1 MTGHDHHIS
10 FDPER
15 DRTLREHGAK
25 YVRVSLIAGVVC
37 LVLAGLVAFIG
48 GGSTQADE
56 VFNSHTSPSALVGVV
71 ELLAE
76 AEHHDVESF
85 EGQPVAEIAAAAEK
99 TFGDELPPHWDEFL
113 QSSTGSGWER
123 FQASYLV
130 GFLFVVSLSLGG
142 LFFVLIQHVTRAG
155 WSVVVRRIAEIMAAA
170 LAPLAVLSL
179 PILIPLLL
187 GSHALFEWND
197 PQLVQTDELIRH
209 KRPYLNPGFFT
220 IRSLIYFVVWAGLG
234 SFLLSRS
241 RAQDKTG
248 DVRNTHSMQSIAP
261 VGLLLFALSVN
272 FFAFDYLMSL
282 APHWFSAIYGVYYF
296 SGAVVGG
303 LATMILASLWL
314 QRKGVLGDEV
324 TTEHYHDLGK
334 LLFGFNFFWGYIA
347 FSQYLLIWYA
357 NIPEETG
364 WFLIRQENGWKVVS
378 LIVLF
383 GHLLIPFLGL
393 ISRQSRRNRVS
404 LVFWSCWLLV
414 MHWVDLY
421 WNVLPQFS
429 VNPWP
434 GLVDVLATVGL
445 CGVYIAL
452 VFRTASQGA
461 WLPIRDPRLNESL
474 AFHNV

>member
-15 DRTLREHGAK
+15 DRSLRAQGAR
-25 YVRVSLIAGVVC
+25 YVRVSLIAGLAC
-37 LVLAGLVAFIG
+37 LVLAGLVAFLG
-48 GGSTQADE
+48 GGSTQADA
-56 VFNSHTSPSALVGVV
+56 VFNSQTSPSALVGVV

-76 AEHHDVESF
+76 AEHRPVESF
-85 EGQPVAEIAAAAEK
+85 EGQPVSEIATLAGK
-99 TFGDELPPHWDEFL
+99 TFGDELPAHWDEFL
-113 QSSTGSGWER
+113 HSSTGSGWDR

-130 GFLFVVSLSLGG
+130 AFTFVVSLSLGG

-155 WSVVVRRIAEIMAAA
+155 WSVVVRRIAEVMSAA
-170 LAPLAVLSL
+170 LAPVALLSL

-197 PQLVQTDELIRH
+197 PRLLQTDELIRH
-209 KRPYLNPGFFT
+209 KRPYLNSGFFT
-220 IRSLIYFVVWAGLG
+220 IRSLIYFGIWAGLG

-241 RAQDKTG
+241 RSQDETG
-248 DVRNTHSMQSIAP
+248 DVRHTHSMQRIAP
-261 VGLLLFALSVN
+261 VGLLLYALTVN
-272 FFAFDYLMSL
+272 FFAFDYLMTL

-303 LATMILASLWL
+303 LAVMILVSLWL
-314 QRKGVLGDEV
+314 QGRGVLGDEV

-364 WFLIRQENGWKVVS
+364 WFLRRQQNGWEVLS
-378 LIVLF
+378 LILLF

-393 ISRQSRRNRVS
+393 MSRQSRRNPAS

-445 CGVYIAL
+445 CGVYLAMVL
-452 VFRTASQGA
+452 RTASQGA